1 MRQKTQTL
9 NHHHFLTITI
19 ILQDSTFEQNYEDED
34 GFSNVFPLWRDFNPT
49 HPRKWTFFVTLF
61 KKELISDIAY
71 VTLCTIFMCHSY
83 YKIKRHL
90 LFPNCSCTGRAYNLS
105 KYCFRFEL
113 NNLHYAAVDLHCIH
127 SHVVEEDVGIAL
139 LHAAYWPHRAR
150 SASIHEQYWLLLSSL
165 CSLWP
170 PEKSISTLITAITLT
185 RTTQNCPTLQALHI
199 RVMYISKVLNNEKT
213 NKIVWRMKTM
223 QRNGDWLK

>member
-1 MRQKTQTL
+1 MVFRTFFHFGGISTQL
-9 NHHHFLTITI
+9 IPENEHFLSLYLKRIDI
-19 ILQDSTFEQNYEDED
+19 RHRIRNSLYNFHVSFVLQN
-34 GFSNVFPLWRDFNPT
+34 
-49 HPRKWTFFVTLF
+49 
-61 KKELISDIAY
+61 
-71 VTLCTIFMCHSY
+71 
-83 YKIKRHL
+83 KRLL

-150 SASIHEQYWLLLSSL
+150 SASIHERYWLLLSSL

-199 RVMYISKVLNNEKT
+199 RVLYISKVLNNEKT
-213 NKIVWRMKTM
+213 TKSCEEWRRCNEMVI
-223 QRNGDWLK
+223 DWNNE